1 MVKRRCTIAAIVA
14 LFAPP
19 TAATA
24 CSSSSPASKSARGRY
39 TFAST
44 IEPLVR
50 EKCQPCH
57 REGGIAPF
65 SLETYEQVRTV
76 GPVARDVVALREMP
90 PWGPY
95 DAPDCTPEVR
105 FAGDLS
111 LTQAQIDAF
120 VRWVDDGMPRGEPAA
135 RGEPKSVPSFGGGLV
150 NKTMTLEVGQRW
162 VVEGGSG
169 DELRCFPLDPQ
180 LTEDTWVA
188 ESIVVPAD
196 PRVVHHALV
205 YLDRDHEGVA
215 QANGAESYPCFAGS
229 GLTRPQLLL
238 AWSPAGTSTTYGDG
252 AALLVPKGAHL
263 VVEVHYHAIATSETG
278 RTSLELRTLP
288 SRPERRAEFVLL
300 GNAVSATGDGL
311 RLLPGP
317 NDPARGPAFFI
328 PADTKDHTESMEVT
342 IAENAGSAR
351 LAGIGAHM
359 HWAGVGMKVEIFRG
373 GADQGG
379 ASECLLQTK
388 YDFDWQRTYAY
399 DAPFEA
405 LPLLRGGD
413 TLRIT
418 CTYDNTLGNRHI
430 ARVTRERGE
439 RIPPAIQLGATSF
452 DEMCQAILV
461 IVQ

>member
-1 MVKRRCTIAAIVA
+1 MVKRCCTIAAVVA
-14 LFAPP
+14 LFAAPV
-19 TAATA
+19 AATA
-24 CSSSSPASKSARGRY
+24 CSSSSPASHASRRTV
-39 TFAST
+39 TFGST

-50 EKCQPCH
+50 EKCLPCH

-65 SLETYEQVRTV
+65 SLETYEQVRAV
-76 GPVARDVVALREMP
+76 GPVARDVVARREMP

-95 DAPDCTPEVR
+95 DAPDCTPEVG
-105 FAGDLS
+105 FVGDLS

-120 VRWVDDGMPRGEPAA
+120 VRWVDDGMPRGDDVA
-135 RGEPKSVPSFGGGLV
+135 GLEPKSVPAFGSGLV
-150 NKTMTLEVGQRW
+150 NKTMTFEVAQNW
-162 VVEGGSG
+162 VVEGGSA
-169 DELRCFPLDPQ
+169 DELRCFPFDPQ

-205 YLDRDHEGVA
+205 YIDRDHEGVA
-215 QANGAESYPCFAGS
+215 QANGAESYSCFAGS
-229 GLTRPQLLL
+229 GLTKPQLLL

-252 AALLVPKGAHL
+252 AGLLLPKGAHL

-278 RTSLELRTLP
+278 RTSIELRTLP

-300 GNAVSATGDGL
+300 GNADSASGDGL

-317 NDPARGPAFFI
+317 ADPAHGPAFFI
-328 PADTKDHTESMEVT
+328 PANAKDHVEAMEVT
-342 IAENAGSAR
+342 VAEGAPPAR

-359 HWAGVGMKVEIFRG
+359 HWAGVGMKVEVFRDG
-373 GADQGG
+373 GRSGS
-379 ASECLLQTK
+379 SECLLQTK

-399 DAPFEA
+399 DAPFER
-405 LPLLRGGD
+405 LPVLRGGD

-418 CTYDNTLGNRHI
+418 CTYDNTLDNRHI
-430 ARVTRERGE
+430 ARVTHERGE
-439 RIPPAIQLGATSF
+439 RIPPPIRLGSTSF

-461 IVQ
+461 IAQ